1 MAINPNDG
9 RYKAEQISASIM
21 AMRAP
26 LCAAYGVGPGNFGAK
41 GNLSHDHGYHR
52 SLNWV
57 LHSPD
62 SRDGAGDYSATL
74 AADKGNPDDVAA
86 VDFTPGE
93 WGTPDN
99 RRKMIAITARMLD
112 ALKRNDPRVSAVREF
127 AGTLDGV
134 RVVTYDHAR
143 QAFKT
148 PFDTSHLD
156 HGHTSIYR
164 TMTRVDHSGIVSVM
178 LGESMAEFT
187 DRQLADLLYTLGLS
201 GQPNGP
207 GPIHARLNVLES
219 NVAKIMS
226 ALDVLTARPAG
237 QIDLTADQ
245 VAEVA
250 GAARDGAAGALNG
263 ARIVVDPQA

>member
-1 MAINPNDG
+1 MSINPNDG
-9 RYKAEQISASIM
+9 RYKAEQTSASIM

-62 SRDGAGDYSATL
+62 SRYGAGDYSATL

-93 WGTPDN
+93 WGSPDN

-148 PFDTSHLD
+148 PFDASHLD

-178 LGESMAEFT
+178 LGETMAEWTQKQIDDVVFT
-187 DRQLADLLYTLGLS
+187 LTA
-201 GQPNGP
+201 N
-207 GPIHARLNVLES
+207 PIHARLNVLEG

-250 GAARDGAAGALNG
+250 SAARDGAAGAVNG
-263 ARIVVDPQA
+263 ARIVVDPPA